1 MAMLKIYQGTRGE
14 DGCVVTVNGAPL
26 DPRTD
31 IRRYSSDSFEWGYEG
46 SGPHQLALAIL
57 ANHYGDDARA
67 QSSSRL
73 FMEVLIAELKGD
85 EWKLTDEQVGNT
97 FDQVVE
103 VPFDLETL
111 FRKVRGLE

>member
-1 MAMLKIYQGTRGE
+1 MKIYQGIRGAE
-14 DGCVVTVNGAPL
+14 GCVVTVNGAPL

-31 IRRYSSDSFEWGYEG
+31 LRRYSSDRFEWGYEG

-57 ANHYGDDARA
+57 ADHFGDDGRA
-67 QSSSRL
+67 QNSSRL
-73 FMEVLIAELKGD
+73 FMEVLVAELKGD

-97 FDQVVE
+97 FNQVVE

-111 FRKVRGLE
+111 LRKVRGLE

>member
-1 MAMLKIYQGTRGE
+1 MKIYQGIRGE
-14 DGCVVTVNGAPL
+14 GGCVVTVNGAPL

-31 IRRYSSDSFEWGYEG
+31 LRQFSSDGFEWGYEG

-57 ANHYGDDARA
+57 ADHYGDDGRA
-67 QSSSRL
+67 QNSCRL
-73 FMEVLIAELKGD
+73 FMEVLIAELKSD
-85 EWKLTDEQVGNT
+85 EWKLTDDQVGNT
-97 FDQVVE
+97 FDSVVE

>member
-1 MAMLKIYQGTRGE
+1 MKIYHGTRGE
-14 DGCVVTVNGAPL
+14 EGCVVTVNGAPL

-31 IRRYSSDSFEWGYEG
+31 LRLLSSDGFEWGYKG

-57 ANHYGDDARA
+57 ADHFGDDRRA
-67 QSSSRL
+67 QNQCQL
-73 FMEVLIAELKGD
+73 FMEVLISELKDD
-85 EWKLTDEQVGNT
+85 EWKLTDNQVGNT
-97 FDQVVE
+97 FNSVVE